1 MKFEAYLKVV
11 VGPQPATSQL
21 LGTCEKRGLSG
32 PTPGLLAGKLGGV
45 QPRVKPV
52 CWACQLTFV
61 DQWLGAVLGWL
72 WVDRGWLGCRHLWPC
87 ALTCHTGC
95 SHSTGECALDWHLPQ
110 VTAQKCQSAG
120 KSLTWGLWPL
130 CRPAQSCV
138 CSSSIPRYVLSLSS
152 LQFRRWW
159 HSSPLLIPG
168 LHSPWCFGAFL
179 PLDICHPIQWISL
192 ALKCCGLKLT
202 EVYWAKSLL
211 VLNLDEK
218 VCPHSQ
224 QGSRARLLPLRLQW
238 SVVFRAAFI
247 GKDTGTCWFWLW
259 PLNFFQTLKCI
270 RADNLGG

>member
-21 LGTCEKRGLSG
+21 LGTCEKCGLSG
-32 PTPGLLAGKLGGV
+32 PTPGLLAGKLGAV
-45 QPRVKPV
+45 QPRLKPV
-52 CWACQLTFV
+52 CWACQLTFA

-72 WVDRGWLGCRHLWPC
+72 WVDSGWLGCRHLWPC

-152 LQFRRWW
+152 LQFRDDGIL
-159 HSSPLLIPG
+159 HPCLSQDYILPGVLGPFFHLIYAIQSS
-168 LHSPWCFGAFL
+168 
-179 PLDICHPIQWISL
+179 
-192 ALKCCGLKLT
+192 
-202 EVYWAKSLL
+202 E
-211 VLNLDEK
+211 
-218 VCPHSQ
+218 
-224 QGSRARLLPLRLQW
+224 
-238 SVVFRAAFI
+238 
-247 GKDTGTCWFWLW
+247 
-259 PLNFFQTLKCI
+259 
-270 RADNLGG
+270 